1 MYDFDTN
8 IRVAEIK
15 GILSAL
21 EDKAYKAGRNLAF
34 DNIKD
39 LTAEILEMRKMLDRI
54 LVKVDEVKN
63 DKKKENDDYI

>member
-21 EDKAYKAGRNLAF
+21 EDKAYKDGRNLAF

-39 LTAEILEMRKMLDRI
+39 LTAEISEMRKMLDRI
-54 LVKVDEVKN
+54 EAKVDEVKN
-63 DKKKENDDYI
+63 DKKENDDYI

>member
-21 EDKAYKAGRNLAF
+21 EDKTYKAGRNLAF

-39 LTAEILEMRKMLDRI
+39 LTAEISEMRKMLDRI
-54 LVKVDEVKN
+54 EVKVDEVKN
-63 DKKKENDDYI
+63 DKKENDDYI

>member
-8 IRVAEIK
+8 IMVAEIK

-21 EDKAYKAGRNLAF
+21 EDKAYKVGRNLAF

-39 LTAEILEMRKMLDRI
+39 LTAEISEMRKMLDRI
-54 LVKVDEVKN
+54 ETKVDEVKN
-63 DKKKENDDYI
+63 DKKENDDYI

>member
-21 EDKAYKAGRNLAF
+21 EDKAYKAWRNLAF

-39 LTAEILEMRKMLDRI
+39 LTAEISEMRKMLDRI
-54 LVKVDEVKN
+54 EEKVDEVKN
-63 DKKKENDDYI
+63 DKKENDDYI